1 MNPLLR
7 AIEAN
12 RKHPPQITTN
22 YIIEV
27 EGENSDFL
35 SYQCR
40 EVTVSLGS
48 IEIEEIASGSLRFGL
63 PRNATVSRLEL
74 NFALDVEGRVMKYFK
89 DWKAKV
95 MSPNGLFGLPFGSD
109 GYVKRITISAR
120 DNQTFEPTFEIRQML
135 VFPENLG
142 QLNFSSKQADA
153 MELQVTLC
161 RFMQEHDRPE

>member
-12 RKHPPQITTN
+12 RKHPPQISPN
-22 YIIEV
+22 FIIEV

-48 IEIEEIASGSLRFGL
+48 IEVEEIASGSLRFGL
-63 PRNATVSRLEL
+63 PRNATVSRLEM
-74 NFALDVEGRVMKYFK
+74 NFALDHEGKVMKYFK
-89 DWKAKV
+89 DWKSLV
-95 MSPNGLFGLPFGSD
+95 MSPNGLFGLPFGAT

-120 DNQTFEPTFEIRQML
+120 ENKTFEPSFEIRQML
-135 VFPENLG
+135 VYPENLG
-142 QLNFSSKQADA
+142 QLNFSTKSQEA
-153 MELQVTLC
+153 MELSITLC